1 MRLNLTLLDVLCGNF
16 EFSEMYNITCHLLK
30 LTAVIKL
37 ETLLLMMQA
46 VLLCRKETLE
56 RIKVKRLR
64 SLLRK
69 KETNDR
75 MIRVQHSVIS

>member
-46 VLLCRKETLE
+46 VLLCRREDFLGILMSE
-56 RIKVKRLR
+56 ISNLS
-64 SLLRK
+64 SLKLL
-69 KETNDR
+69 
-75 MIRVQHSVIS
+75 